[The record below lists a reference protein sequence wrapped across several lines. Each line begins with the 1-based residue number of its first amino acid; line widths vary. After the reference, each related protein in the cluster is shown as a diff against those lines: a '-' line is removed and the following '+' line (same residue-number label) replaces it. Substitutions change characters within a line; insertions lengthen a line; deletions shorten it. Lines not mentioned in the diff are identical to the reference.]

1 MKRSRTAVGFTSRR
15 ILALMGALVALAAAA
30 AVRPHSV
37 QAAEGRYQLVKDWAQ
52 LPAGTQFGVLSAV
65 AADAKGTVYVFQREP
80 SKVMAFDREGRLL
93 KSWGDNGFP
102 AAHGLRILNDGS
114 IWLTDRKLQQV
125 LKYSVDGTLLMS
137 LGKREVA
144 GDNTSED
151 AFNGVSDVAMASN
164 GTVFVSDGEGPN
176 SRVVKFS
183 KDGKLIKF
191 WGTKGSGPGEFNVPH
206 SIAIDSKD
214 RVYVADRTN
223 KRIQVFDQDG
233 KFLREMT
240 QFGVPTALFI
250 TRDDTLYCAVSAG
263 AGEGE
268 SQINIGTTDGKV
280 LDRVEGGLN
289 GPHGIAVD
297 QSGAIYVA
305 ETGGK
310 ALLKFVKK

>member
-1 MKRSRTAVGFTSRR
+1 MMRTHMAVGFVRTHV
-15 ILALMGALVALAAAA
+15 LAVTAALVALAAAA
-30 AVRPHSV
+30 AMHPVKV
-37 QAAEGRYQLVKDWAQ
+37 QTAEGTYQLVKDWAK
-52 LPAGTQFGVLSAV
+52 LPAGTQFSLLSAV
-65 AADAKGTVYVFQREP
+65 ALDARGSVYVFQREP
-80 SKVMAFDREGRLL
+80 SKVMVFDSDGRFLR
-93 KSWGDNGFP
+93 SWGDNDFP
-102 AAHGLRILNDGS
+102 SAHGLRVLNDGA

-125 LKYSVDGTLLMS
+125 LKYSLDGKLLLS
-137 LGKREVA
+137 LGKKGVG

-176 SRVVKFS
+176 ARVVKFS
-183 KDGKLIKF
+183 RDGTLIKF
-191 WGTKGSGPGEFNVPH
+191 WGTKGSGPGEFNIPH

-233 KFLREMT
+233 KFLNQMT
-240 QFGVPTALFI
+240 QFGVPSALFI
-250 TRDDTLYCAVSAG
+250 TKDDTLYCAVSAA

-280 LDRVEGGLN
+280 TDHVVGGIN

-297 QSGAIYVA
+297 SRGAIYVA

-310 ALLKFVKK
+310 TLLKFVKP